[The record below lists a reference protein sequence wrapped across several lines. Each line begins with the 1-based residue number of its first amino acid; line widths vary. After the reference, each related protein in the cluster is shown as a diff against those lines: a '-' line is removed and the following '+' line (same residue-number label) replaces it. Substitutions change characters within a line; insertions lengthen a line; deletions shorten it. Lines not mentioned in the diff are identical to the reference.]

1 MSLPLPL
8 PTGKERTV
16 ARRTWQT
23 WSPSWVDLETPN
35 AARVYDYYL
44 GGSHNFEAD
53 RRMARQAMEQWPDLP
68 KIMRA
73 NRAFLRRS
81 VHYLASEGFTRF
93 LDIGSGIPTLGP
105 VHEVAREL
113 QPQAR
118 VVYVD
123 RDPVAVAHSQLML
136 AEDPLCRVVQADL
149 TEPDELLAQPDVADL
164 LGAGEPVA
172 LLLVAVLHFVPD
184 EQHPHALVARLR
196 EALPPGSA
204 LVMCHACREGRPD
217 QVGPHQDI
225 YARTRTPLTMRGH
238 QEIGRFFDGFTLVD
252 PGLVYLTQWRP
263 DSPEAVGP
271 HPERLPGL
279 VGVGLLP

>member
-1 MSLPLPL
+1 M
-8 PTGKERTV
+8 
-16 ARRTWQT
+16 ARHTWQTWQT

-68 KIMRA
+68 AIMRA
-73 NRAFLRRS
+73 NRAFLRRA
-81 VHYLASEGFTRF
+81 VHYLAGQGFTRF
-93 LDIGSGIPTLGP
+93 LDIGSGIPTLGA

-123 RDPVAVAHSQLML
+123 RDPVAVAHSQMML
-136 AEDPLCRVVQADL
+136 AEDPLSNIVQADL
-149 TEPDELLAQPDVADL
+149 TEPEELLAHPDVVAL
-164 LGAGEPVA
+164 LDAAEPVA
-172 LLLVAVLHFVPD
+172 LLLIAVLHFVPD
-184 EQHPHALVARLR
+184 RLHPHDLVARLR

-204 LVMCHACREGRPD
+204 LALCHACVEGRPD

-225 YARTRTPLTMRGH
+225 YARTRTPLTMRDH
-238 QEIGRFFDGFTLVD
+238 DQIARFFDGFTLVD

-263 DSPEAVGP
+263 DRPDSVGP

>member
-1 MSLPLPL
+1 MP
-8 PTGKERTV
+8 RQ
-16 ARRTWQT
+16 TWKT

-68 KIMRA
+68 AIMRA
-73 NRAFLRRS
+73 NRAFLRRA
-81 VHYLASEGFTRF
+81 VQFLAGEGFTRF

-113 QPQAR
+113 RPQAR

-123 RDPVAVAHSQLML
+123 RDPVAVAHSQMML
-136 AEDPLCRVVQADL
+136 DGDRLSSVVHADL
-149 TEPDELLAQPDVADL
+149 TDPDELLAQPDVVAL
-164 LGAGEPVA
+164 LEPGEPVA
-172 LLLVAVLHFVPD
+172 LLLIAVLHFVPD
-184 EQHPHALVARLR
+184 EAGPHALVRRLR
-196 EALPPGSA
+196 DALPPGSA
-204 LVMCHACREGRPD
+204 LALCHADRDGRPD
-217 QVGPHQDI
+217 QVRPHQDI

-238 QEIGRFFDGFTLVD
+238 DEIARFFDGFALVD

-263 DSPEAVGP
+263 DRPDAVGP

>member
-1 MSLPLPL
+1 MA
-8 PTGKERTV
+8 GH
-16 ARRTWQT
+16 TWQT

-68 KIMRA
+68 KIMQA

-81 VHYLASEGFTRF
+81 VHYLAAGGFTRF

-113 QPQAR
+113 QPDAR

-136 AEDPLCRVVQADL
+136 EEDLLSRVVQADL
-149 TEPDELLAQPDVADL
+149 TEPDELLAQPDVAAL
-164 LGAGEPVA
+164 LEPGEPVA

-184 EQHPHALVARLR
+184 RLHPHALVARLR
-196 EALPPGSA
+196 DALPPGSA
-204 LVMCHACREGRPD
+204 MVLCHACREGRPD

-225 YARTRTPLTMRGH
+225 YARTRTPLTMRGRE
-238 QEIGRFFDGFTLVD
+238 EIGRFFDGFRLID

-263 DSPEAVGP
+263 DTPEAVGP
-271 HPERLPGL
+271 HPERLPGF